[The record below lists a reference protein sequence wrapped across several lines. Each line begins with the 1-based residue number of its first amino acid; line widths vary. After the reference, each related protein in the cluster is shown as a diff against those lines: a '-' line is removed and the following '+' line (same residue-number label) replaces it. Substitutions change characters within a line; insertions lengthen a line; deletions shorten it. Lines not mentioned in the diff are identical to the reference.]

1 MLKHNQYVYLCINT
15 VLLFLC
21 ICIIFVLRP
30 LLFSILEIILKIISP
45 FILGFTIFAL
55 VYPLVKNIKNIILKM
70 MMALF
75 VYFILIVSLVIIIG
89 LSIPQLLEDYQLFCN
104 YFKIQPFL
112 INENILN
119 ELHTPIHIIELF
131 VNGVVISF
139 FYLFNQRLVSYTTSF
154 FPKGSHLIVRYYLFI
169 HYFYQLLK
177 HLLIRALMVLVILL
191 SCLHPYAFLIAGL
204 SFIGV
209 IPIIGNMILYLVLL
223 LCSWYYPII
232 LLPLFIILIYD
243 GLFYR
248 KFKLNIVYLVLSLV
262 LTHLLHP
269 FFIIFSLPVYFLM
282 IEIKSM
288 SYSTIRRLENE

>member
-154 FPKGSHLIVRYYLFI
+154 FSKRKSFNCTLLFI
-169 HYFYQLLK
+169 YSLF
-177 HLLIRALMVLVILL
+177 L
-191 SCLHPYAFLIAGL
+191 SIVKTFVNSCFDGFSH
-204 SFIGV
+204 
-209 IPIIGNMILYLVLL
+209 
-223 LCSWYYPII
+223 
-232 LLPLFIILIYD
+232 FIIMFAPLCFFDCGIK
-243 GLFYR
+243 FYR
-248 KFKLNIVYLVLSLV
+248 SYSDYREYNFISCFITLFVVLSYNFTAV
-262 LTHLLHP
+262 
-269 FFIIFSLPVYFLM
+269 IYYFDL
-282 IEIKSM
+282 
-288 SYSTIRRLENE
+288 